1 MATGPLGVDM
11 VHAASLVEEAIN
23 TELAIA
29 TIRLQQTV
37 EQDVEDRAEGHAAV
51 THVLVKVK
59 KTYKPAM
66 HIIYVP

>member
-11 VHAASLVEEAIN
+11 VYAASLVGEAIN

-37 EQDVEDRAEGHAAV
+37 EQDVEDRAEGHDAV

-59 KTYKPAM
+59 KTYEPAM